1 MRSYAR
7 RVRLLG
13 LDFGNKRVGLAVSD
27 ASGTLARPL
36 RTISRTSSL
45 DNLIRVLVD
54 EIRDLQTD
62 TDGLGGVVIGLPRH
76 LDGSAS
82 EQTARVRAFA
92 DRLRSEIDLP
102 LTFQERLSSREA
114 EARLALRER
123 DWRLRKKSIDAAAAA
138 VILQDHLDQVNS
150 CGTFNDL

>member
-36 RTISRTSSL
+36 RTVTRTSSL

-62 TDGLGGVVIGLPRH
+62 TDGLGGVVIGLP
-76 LDGSAS
+76 
-82 EQTARVRAFA
+82 
-92 DRLRSEIDLP
+92 
-102 LTFQERLSSREA
+102 LS
-114 EARLALRER
+114 L
-123 DWRLRKKSIDAAAAA
+123 IH
-138 VILQDHLDQVNS
+138 I
-150 CGTFNDL
+150 